1 MYKIRVNPGIVI
13 LLFTLL
19 FWGCKSA
26 DLTIMGLYEK
36 KIAAGET
43 TDKDST
49 EILQDNSNSGIP
61 LFYGIIKDQYDNP
74 VFEPNVYLQSENG
87 FAGYTKGDENGN
99 YSINKVFTKSKIN
112 TDKTIIKCNLKV
124 TAEGFGE
131 KTIPVKLFPDSS
143 FEQNF
148 ILTKLGSIS
157 GTVYGSD
164 GNPVKEID
172 IFAYGNSGES
182 YFSKTDASG
191 FYTIENLEDDSY
203 TVEVFNSISMFPQRE
218 VNISGG
224 DDVTNLNFN
233 AAKGEIKG
241 RILSGETKLPINR
254 SVVSLTPQDLTVIHN
269 GLLFE
274 IKDTTDKEGNFSFTG
289 LRKGEYIIK
298 AVSDGMGEMSEKAEV
313 QKEKTAE
320 YVDLLLLPEGIIS
333 GKISGYGADEK
344 SHFSLIDKFGNIIFA
359 PNLEIE
365 DDGKYIIKNLAGG
378 VYSVTCYSGDLHVTK
393 ENIVV
398 KSGKTTTGQ
407 NFEIPHGSG
416 VIKGK
421 VTTKSGD
428 PLFDVMV
435 FITSEQLSGH
445 AFTDEKGLY
454 ELSGLTEGK
463 YSVVFSNLDYKR
475 IQKTIYLTEKQ
486 KMNKEVDFQV
496 DSLKIQQGV
505 LGDESGK

>member
-1 MYKIRVNPGIVI
+1 MCKIRVKPGIFI

-43 TDKDST
+43 TEKDST
-49 EILQDNSNSGIP
+49 EILQDNSESGAP

-74 VFEPNVYLQSENG
+74 VFEPDVFLQSENG
-87 FAGYTKGDENGN
+87 IAGYTEGDEYGN
-99 YSINKVFTKSKIN
+99 YSINKVFTKSKN
-112 TDKTIIKCNLKV
+112 DTDKTIIKYNLKV
-124 TAEGFGE
+124 TAEGFGD
-131 KTIPVKLFPDSS
+131 KTIPVKLIPDSS
-143 FEQNF
+143 FERNF

-157 GTVYGSD
+157 GTVHGSD
-164 GNPVKEID
+164 GSPVKEID
-172 IFAYGNSGES
+172 LYAYGNSGES

-191 FYTIENLEDDSY
+191 FYTFGKLEDDSY
-203 TVEVFNSISMFPQRE
+203 TVEVFNSILMFPLRE

-224 DDVTNLNFN
+224 DDVTDLDFN

-241 RILSGETKLPINR
+241 RILSGETKLPVSG
-254 SVVSLTPQDLTVIHN
+254 SVVFLTLEDLTVLSA
-269 GLLFE
+269 GQLPE
-274 IKDTTDKEGNFSFTG
+274 IKDTTDTEGKFSFTG
-289 LRKGEYIIK
+289 LREGEYIIK
-298 AVSDGMGEMSEKAEV
+298 AVSDGLGEISEKAEV
-313 QKEKTAE
+313 QKGKTAE
-320 YVDLLLLPEGIIS
+320 MVDLLLMPEGIIS
-333 GKISGYGADEK
+333 GKISGYGVDEK
-344 SHFSLIDKFGNIIFA
+344 SHFSLVDDFGNIIFT

-365 DDGKYIIKNLAGG
+365 DDGKYKIKNLAGG

-421 VTTKSGD
+421 VTTNSGV

-435 FITSEQLSGH
+435 FITSEKLSGH
-445 AFTDEKGLY
+445 VFTNDSGEFNISQLIDGKY
-454 ELSGLTEGK
+454 EL
-463 YSVVFSNLDYKR
+463 VFSNPEYPVIRKHIELIDSATLC
-475 IQKTIYLTEKQ
+475 INFIV
-486 KMNKEVDFQV
+486 NK
-496 DSLKIQQGV
+496 
-505 LGDESGK
+505 